1 MDQKGEPQDGALG
14 LKHEELPQMDGSCDA
29 CEPDEAQPATHV
41 CYTCSFAFC
50 SVHADRHASS
60 THHPIMPY
68 NHEGTQAN
76 GLGNSKD
83 FRVGDGAEDE
93 AGVERAAGMAANQDM
108 ALLGGAMAKGDESGD
123 AVEKDGAQNGVQL
136 EAEPGDGAEGA
147 EAGQEAAATGEAGK
161 NNNVT
166 VERLRCKEHEQEGS
180 LYCKNDEK
188 VICVVCAVQGEH
200 REHEII
206 TLFEAYVWQKSR
218 EGYDLLGCTQRMSE
232 TIKTR
237 WTNPEMSVEELE
249 AYVNSQFDE
258 LRRLVRL
265 EEKRTLHLV
274 DLKEAFL
281 TASAAE
287 KIAEISVETERLQ
300 EEMANITHQLCLL
313 EKAEALGPAGA
324 AVALAAVPAHRVQR
338 DIEAR
343 PRSAPSTTCCL
354 CLSSWLPLWA
364 FISKYF
370 SSSLDKD
377 TRTQTPSSNFSTS
390 VLRENNLILCGT

>member
-76 GLGNSKD
+76 GLGNSRD

-136 EAEPGDGAEGA
+136 EAEPGDKAEGA
-147 EAGQEAAATGEAGK
+147 EAGQEAAAAGEAGK
-161 NNNVT
+161 NNNVS

-188 VICVVCAVQGEH
+188 VICVLCAVQGEH

-237 WTNPEMSVEELE
+237 WTNPEMSIEELE

-377 TRTQTPSSNFSTS
+377 THTQTPSSNFITS
-390 VLRENNLILCGT
+390 VLRENNLIFCGT